1 MRPSPFPISCCCRSR
16 ISNLSKWWAEM
27 RIQCVSQTHLKE
39 NNSAKFKNGL
49 SFFTLT
55 SNLIYLAMWTPGEV
69 ESCAFT
75 QQEDSCMSNVAAP
88 WTLKKGTGREH
99 TGQKVEDTKR
109 RSLHD
114 RGSLTCSNSAPS
126 LPACWSHSACEQ
138 PHAL

>member
-1 MRPSPFPISCCCRSR
+1 MDTRRS
-16 ISNLSKWWAEM
+16 
-27 RIQCVSQTHLKE
+27 
-39 NNSAKFKNGL
+39 
-49 SFFTLT
+49 
-55 SNLIYLAMWTPGEV
+55 

-75 QQEDSCMSNVAAP
+75 QQEVSCMSNVAAP
-88 WTLKKGTGREH
+88 CTLKKGTGREH

-138 PHAL
+138 PPRPLTNKRERLFISDPQKQSFSACDMMWTVFVVQILCLPCETAVVCNVNEALPGCVNGLI